1 MLRLV
6 ISTGLILMAVS
17 RSGAQATMDFNQLNR
32 ETYRLY
38 MEQKWDSVIIIGDI
52 ALKKEMDFFYLRMRM
67 GIARYNQEKYRQ
79 ASHHFRRAQEFSES
93 DPVALEYL
101 YFSLLF
107 SGQTESAGV
116 VRGEFKGDLALR
128 LPPVRGKFID
138 RTGGEYLY
146 CKAMNDELLSDP
158 EQLFSD
164 LPPGVQ
170 YVTRHYSNFS
180 FSLSNRIVPGIRL
193 NHMFTYL
200 SKSNYQYYNDGLYLL
215 HMDSQH
221 VNQYQYYISPSVTTR
236 SGFTIM
242 PMFHLLSVHYQA
254 PLSFSQG
261 YQGGGSQVVWGY
273 LDKLEFATGLD
284 ILKTA
289 GTVDFRLGAWYANLN
304 NNRQVQ
310 NRLGLTWYPL
320 GNLNLYVGGYI
331 SSQYE
336 MSDSTGIIRLIPEF
350 HAGFAIAQK
359 VWLDFNGAFGE
370 MTNYLEQ
377 NGSVVFNSFS
387 ESVQQKAGLTVSI
400 PFAEKGSL
408 IYLGARWTAHQ
419 SNFYPFYPASGEV
432 SNSIKYNTLSI
443 YGGVSWKF

>member
-6 ISTGLILMAVS
+6 ISTGLIFMTLSWA
-17 RSGAQATMDFNQLNR
+17 GAQVAMDFNQVNG
-32 ETYRLY
+32 ESYRLY
-38 MEQKWDSVIIIGDI
+38 MEQKWDSVIIIGEI
-52 ALKKEMDFFYLRMRM
+52 ALKQDMDFYYLRMRM

-79 ASHHFRRAQEFSES
+79 GSHHFRRALEFSEA

-101 YFSLLF
+101 YFALLY
-107 SGQTESAGV
+107 SGQTDLAGI

-128 LPPVRGKFID
+128 LPPVGGKVID
-138 RTGGEYLY
+138 RTGGEYLF
-146 CKAMNDELLSDP
+146 CKALNEELLSDP
-158 EQLFSD
+158 DQLFSG

-170 YVTRHYSNFS
+170 YVTRHYSNVS
-180 FSLSNRIVPGIRL
+180 LSLSNRIVPGIRL

-215 HMDSQH
+215 HQDAQH
-221 VNQYQYYISPSVTTR
+221 VNQYQYYISPSFTTR
-236 SGFTIM
+236 SGFTFM
-242 PMFHLLSVHYQA
+242 PVFHLLGIHYQA
-254 PLSFSQG
+254 PVIFSPG
-261 YQGGGSQVVWGY
+261 FQGGDPQVAWEY

-284 ILKTA
+284 IIKTA
-289 GTVDFRLGAWYANLN
+289 GTVDLRLGAWVADLN
-304 NNRQVQ
+304 NNLQVQ

-320 GNLNLYVGGYI
+320 GNLNLYAGGFI
-331 SSQYE
+331 NSQYE

-350 HAGFAIAQK
+350 HAGIAIAQK
-359 VWLDFNGAFGE
+359 VWFDFNGAFGE

-377 NGSVVFNSFS
+377 NGSVVYNSFS

-400 PFAEKGSL
+400 PLTGKGSL

-432 SNSIKYNTLSI
+432 ANSIKYNTLSI